1 MTLVCE
7 FVSDKETAIETAI
20 SDLFFNMDHAEYR
33 RLIEDTKNPPSPSDL
48 QEAIENDAEQMQ
60 FWLNILGHDVTAE
73 QLVIDF
79 YERL

>member
-20 SDLFFNMDHAEYR
+20 SDLFFNMDHMEYR
-33 RLIEDTKNPPSPSDL
+33 RLLEDKKNPPAPSDL
-48 QEAIENDAEQMQ
+48 QEAIENDAEKMR
-60 FWLNILGHDVTAE
+60 FWLNVLGHDVTAE